1 MSGFGAT
8 GEHRVIAAQLSSAI
22 KIAKRSDAAD
32 AKKNQRLEFA
42 FRRAQPIAVI
52 SQRQPTI
59 VFTSAQLK
67 IPSRG

>member
-32 AKKNQRLEFA
+32 TKKKPKA
-42 FRRAQPIAVI
+42 
-52 SQRQPTI
+52 
-59 VFTSAQLK
+59 
-67 IPSRG
+67 